1 MERNTDNSARVAGG
15 PTSTGVLTRGQMA
28 RALRDGSLDEARSG
42 GNGRGVI
49 GDAISRVDVRKYI
62 NNKDLRMACGGVT
75 LAMLMAAT
83 VTVAPMAGIPGNS
96 ANVPSS
102 GPQPA
107 GSIPHTP
114 SPSVG
119 DGNSVHPYVSDVNQ
133 GHQKKML
140 NKITG
145 VTAAAVVG
153 IAATVAGA
161 QSAAVQ
167 WRVEDGGNGHWYQCL
182 RTTGSGE
189 VWNVSHA
196 AANALGG
203 HLATL
208 TSQQENSWVYE
219 LSVAQNAWS
228 GRNGPLL
235 GGYKLPDNSFRWVT
249 DEPWSYT
256 SWLPGE
262 PSSGLWEPYLMLL
275 GPQGTSSSGATWNDT
290 DAINPPD
297 NSGDPTYT
305 YIVEWE
311 ADCNSDGIVD
321 YGQCLNGTLPDYNGN
336 NIPDCCERGEV
347 CVVGNY
353 PVQWR
358 VEDGGN
364 GHWYATSSS
373 VGTWDAMR
381 TLSIALGGDLASLQ
395 SMAENQA
402 ANRSRRAQDALTG
415 GGPWIGG
422 RKLLNQAW
430 SWSDGSTWDFMN
442 WALGEPCCG
451 DAGLY
456 VHLYPGGEWNDH
468 NQTQYPCRALIEWSA
483 DCNNDGTVDYGQI
496 LRGELP
502 DINNNGVPDT
512 CEFADCNHDGI
523 ADNEQIARGQLAD
536 YDGNNI
542 PDCCERGEACVV
554 GNYPV
559 QWRTA
564 DGGNGHWY
572 QATRWPAPKTW
583 PDALA
588 SAREL
593 GGLLACATS
602 AGENE
607 WIAVHSDLYQPGC
620 AGGCEGWH
628 LGGYQDFTAAD
639 YLEPSGGWRWISGE
653 PWSYTAWLTDVQGG
667 DRPNNYGLGGEQYL
681 KMSELPYAPRWD
693 DVGTGNGNT
702 LCGAILEWSADC
714 NNDGT
719 VDYGQILRGELP
731 DINHNGTSDTCEC
744 IGDIYVDGMINGAD
758 LGALLAYWG
767 PTTNATASIACDLN
781 VDGVVNGSDLGILL
795 AYWGLCSN

>member
-1 MERNTDNSARVAGG
+1 
-15 PTSTGVLTRGQMA
+15 
-28 RALRDGSLDEARSG
+28 
-42 GNGRGVI
+42 
-49 GDAISRVDVRKYI
+49 
-62 NNKDLRMACGGVT
+62 
-75 LAMLMAAT
+75 
-83 VTVAPMAGIPGNS
+83 
-96 ANVPSS
+96 
-102 GPQPA
+102 
-107 GSIPHTP
+107 
-114 SPSVG
+114 
-119 DGNSVHPYVSDVNQ
+119 
-133 GHQKKML
+133 
-140 NKITG
+140 
-145 VTAAAVVG
+145 
-153 IAATVAGA
+153 
-161 QSAAVQ
+161 
-167 WRVEDGGNGHWYQCL
+167 
-182 RTTGSGE
+182 
-189 VWNVSHA
+189 
-196 AANALGG
+196 
-203 HLATL
+203 
-208 TSQQENSWVYE
+208 
-219 LSVAQNAWS
+219 
-228 GRNGPLL
+228 
-235 GGYKLPDNSFRWVT
+235 
-249 DEPWSYT
+249 
-256 SWLPGE
+256 
-262 PSSGLWEPYLMLL
+262 MLL